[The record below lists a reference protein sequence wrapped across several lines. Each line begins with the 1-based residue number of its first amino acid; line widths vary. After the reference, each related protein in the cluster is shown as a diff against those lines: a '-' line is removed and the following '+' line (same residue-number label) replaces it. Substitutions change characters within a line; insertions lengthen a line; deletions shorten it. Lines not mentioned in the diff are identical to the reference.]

1 MPPFCKI
8 AVIQLYVKP
17 LKPEDNFARAAK
29 FIREAAAQGC
39 QLAVLPEFHLT
50 NWIPTDPRFAS
61 LCEDWEIYL
70 NRYQSL
76 AKECDICIVPGSIVR
91 PTSPSTSTTE
101 PDQKIAE
108 PNLENATFFI
118 SNTGEILG
126 TYVKK
131 NLWRGTERTYLRSSS
146 APHEVIQTPLGPIG
160 LLICWDLAFP
170 EAWRELTSAGAKII
184 IVPTMWMRNGA
195 SEAGGAQNPSASFL
209 FVDSIL
215 TARTFENTCA
225 VVFANAGGPPG
236 KAYCGLSQINIPYA
250 GPLVRLGTSTE
261 GMGVATL
268 DMAVMEDAE
277 ANYGIRADMADPDW
291 CYRHTLRDTE
301 APKGKL

>member
-1 MPPFCKI
+1 MPPYCKI

-61 LCEDWEIYL
+61 LCEDWENYL

-76 AKECDICIVPGSIVR
+76 AKECDICIVPGSMVR
-91 PTSPSTSTTE
+91 PISPSKSTTE
-101 PDQKIAE
+101 SDQKTAG

-131 NLWRGTERTYLRSSS
+131 NLWRGAERIYLRPSS
-146 APHEVIQTPLGPIG
+146 APHEVIQTPLGPVG

-215 TARTFENTCA
+215 TARTFEHTCA

-261 GMGVATL
+261 GMAVATL
-268 DMAVMEDAE
+268 DLAVMEDAE
-277 ANYGIRADMADPDW
+277 KNYGIRADMADPDW
-291 CYRHTLRDTE
+291 CYRHTLRDIE
-301 APKGKL
+301 VAKGKL

>member
-1 MPPFCKI
+1 MPPICKI

-17 LKPEDNFARAAK
+17 LKPEDNFARAVK

-61 LCEDWEIYL
+61 I
-70 NRYQSL
+70 S
-76 AKECDICIVPGSIVR
+76 
-91 PTSPSTSTTE
+91 
-101 PDQKIAE
+101 
-108 PNLENATFFI
+108 LENVTFFI

-126 TYVKK
+126 TYIK
-131 NLWRGTERTYLRSSS
+131 NLWAGTERAYLRSSS
-146 APHEVIQTPLGPIG
+146 APHQVIQTPLGPGG

-195 SEAGGAQNPSASFL
+195 SEAGQAQNPSAPSL

-215 TARTFENTCA
+215 TACTFENTCA

-236 KAYCGLSQINIPYA
+236 KSYCGLSQINIPYA

-277 ANYGIRADMADPDW
+277 KNYGIRADMADPDW
-291 CYRHTLRDTE
+291 CYRHTLRDTGDV
-301 APKGKL
+301 AKGKL